1 MRKPLEK
8 QGNPASK
15 PGFRKC
21 LRWDRDLPT
30 KEGGYVRTGS
40 RTPMQWQSLA
50 SLNASYAT
58 PAITGGNYL
67 PVDPSPDA
75 PNVADSQSNKA
86 SLWYTVRR
94 MLHLRGNCEP
104 LQSGASF
111 HPISRRRLF
120 AFERSTDLER
130 VIVAVNPSTN
140 SERLQLPHG
149 HYRKIFEIGETKV
162 DFNTL
167 TLGMQSFAILKA
179 TA

>member
-1 MRKPLEK
+1 M
-8 QGNPASK
+8 
-15 PGFRKC
+15 
-21 LRWDRDLPT
+21 PT

-94 MLHLRGNCEP
+94 MLHLRGNCDP
-104 LQSGASF
+104 LQSRASF

-140 SERLQLPHG
+140 SERLQLPNG

-167 TLGMQSFAILKA
+167 TLGTQSFAILKA